1 MCGQHKPEDKEEL
14 RRLNNNGLHPTQLHN
29 NCSGKHLGFLA
40 VSKYLQGGLY
50 TKRNYVDKY
59 WDKIPVLLKGE
70 SELLWPF
77 DKNDISN
84 FLNL

>member
-1 MCGQHKPEDKEEL
+1 MD
-14 RRLNNNGLHPTQLHN
+14 
-29 NCSGKHLGFLA
+29 
-40 VSKYLQGGLY
+40 VSSCLFKAMIQ
-50 TKRNYVDKY
+50 DKY

>member
-1 MCGQHKPEDKEEL
+1 MKKLLLISSSDCSLCREAYALLCQIDSDNLDFEE
-14 RRLNNNGLHPTQLHN
+14 
-29 NCSGKHLGFLA
+29 
-40 VSKYLQGGLY
+40 VDIY

>member
-1 MCGQHKPEDKEEL
+1 MGKL
-14 RRLNNNGLHPTQLHN
+14 VNFVNALH
-29 NCSGKHLGFLA
+29 S
-40 VSKYLQGGLY
+40 S

-84 FLNL
+84 FLEL

>member
-1 MCGQHKPEDKEEL
+1 MKKLLLISSSDCSLCREAYSLLRQFDLDNLDFEE
-14 RRLNNNGLHPTQLHN
+14 
-29 NCSGKHLGFLA
+29 
-40 VSKYLQGGLY
+40 VDIY

>member
-1 MCGQHKPEDKEEL
+1 MKKLLLISSSDCSLCREAYSLLCQIDSDNFDFEE
-14 RRLNNNGLHPTQLHN
+14 
-29 NCSGKHLGFLA
+29 
-40 VSKYLQGGLY
+40 VDIY

>member
-1 MCGQHKPEDKEEL
+1 MKKLLLISSSDCSLCREAYSLLCQIDSDNLDFEE
-14 RRLNNNGLHPTQLHN
+14 
-29 NCSGKHLGFLA
+29 
-40 VSKYLQGGLY
+40 VDIY
-50 TKRNYVDKY
+50 TKRKYVDKY

>member
-1 MCGQHKPEDKEEL
+1 MKKLLLISSSDCSLCREAYSLLCQIDSDNLDFEEVDI
-14 RRLNNNGLHPTQLHN
+14 H
-29 NCSGKHLGFLA
+29 
-40 VSKYLQGGLY
+40 

>member
-1 MCGQHKPEDKEEL
+1 MKKLLLISSSDCSLCREAYSLLCQIDSDNLDFEE
-14 RRLNNNGLHPTQLHN
+14 
-29 NCSGKHLGFLA
+29 
-40 VSKYLQGGLY
+40 VDIY

-84 FLNL
+84 FLKL

>member
-1 MCGQHKPEDKEEL
+1 MKKLLLISSLDCSLCREAYSLLCQIDSDNLDFEEIDI
-14 RRLNNNGLHPTQLHN
+14 
-29 NCSGKHLGFLA
+29 
-40 VSKYLQGGLY
+40 Y

-84 FLNL
+84 FLEL

>member
-1 MCGQHKPEDKEEL
+1 MKKLLLISSSDCSLCREAYSLLCQIDSDNLDFEEVDI
-14 RRLNNNGLHPTQLHN
+14 
-29 NCSGKHLGFLA
+29 C
-40 VSKYLQGGLY
+40 